1 IVKAWKEEIDAL
13 LVFAGLFSA
22 ALTAFNVE
30 LYTSLRPDPGVDLT
44 NQLLLQISAQ
54 LNGSTISS
62 PVTTLSTAN
71 APSTA
76 NVWINALWFSAL
88 VSSLSAASI
97 AIIVRQWLN
106 HFVSPSSSDHRQAA
120 QTHCLR
126 YEVGLIP
133 WRIPEILSVLPI
145 LLLLSL
151 VLFFIGLLILLWGLH
166 HIVAAI
172 TTALVGALFTFFAF
186 TTLAPSIR
194 HSCPYKSPQALL
206 TLWMVD
212 RMQDIILIQM
222 ARRAA
227 SGLWCKS
234 QPAFQWVC
242 FHVPDF
248 TISREKILRWLQSIT
263 PVIVE

>member
-1 IVKAWKEEIDAL
+1 MSQKQQRQDAADKGWKDCAERLRTHDDAIVQAWKEEIDAL

-22 ALTAFNVE
+22 ALTTFNVE

-54 LNGSTISS
+54 LNGSTILS

-71 APSTA
+71 APSTP

-120 QTHCLR
+120 QMHCLR

-133 WRIPEILSVLPI
+133 WRVPEILSILP
-145 LLLLSL
+145 
-151 VLFFIGLLILLWGLH
+151 
-166 HIVAAI
+166 
-172 TTALVGALFTFFAF
+172 
-186 TTLAPSIR
+186 
-194 HSCPYKSPQALL
+194 
-206 TLWMVD
+206 
-212 RMQDIILIQM
+212 
-222 ARRAA
+222 
-227 SGLWCKS
+227 
-234 QPAFQWVC
+234 
-242 FHVPDF
+242 
-248 TISREKILRWLQSIT
+248 
-263 PVIVE
+263 